1 MGSLVFGLTM
11 EHSQSSGILLRL
23 LAVALMAAMS
33 AAVHGAAQTLPVGQI
48 MFWRSVL
55 ALLPI
60 CLYVWAQGAFP
71 HGLRPQNPRLHV
83 TRGLFGALSMAL
95 SFISLA
101 YLPVANAQAIAY
113 LAPVLTLPLAAFV
126 LKERLSGRLVVCVA
140 MGFLGVLV
148 LLWDALEVP
157 GDGMWIGVSA
167 ALGYAV
173 TMAFVRV
180 HIKKMTN
187 SESASAIAF
196 FFAIVSASVGLL
208 TLPLGWPPLSW
219 STFGWL
225 ALAGFLGGAGHI
237 ASSEAVARAP
247 VSTLA
252 PFDFTGLTWALG
264 FDLIL
269 FATLPNALGWVGM
282 AMIMTAALLV
292 AIAPKRTEAS

>member
-1 MGSLVFGLTM
+1 
-11 EHSQSSGILLRL
+11 
-23 LAVALMAAMS
+23 MAAMS
-33 AAVHGAAQTLPVGQI
+33 AAVHGAAKTLPVGQI
-48 MFWRSVL
+48 MFWRSAL
-55 ALLPI
+55 AVVPI
-60 CLYVWAQGAFP
+60 CLYVWAQRAFP
-71 HGLRPQNPRLHV
+71 HGLRPKHPLLHV

-113 LAPVLTLPLAAFV
+113 LAPVLTLPLAALL
-126 LKERLSGRLVVCVA
+126 LKERLSGRLFVCVA
-140 MGFLGVLV
+140 IGFLGVLI
-148 LLWDALEVP
+148 LLWDALEAP
-157 GDGMWIGVSA
+157 EDGMWIGVSA

-196 FFAIVSASVGLL
+196 FFAIVSATVGLL
-208 TLPLGWPPLSW
+208 TLPLGWAPLNW
-219 STFGWL
+219 PTFGWL

-237 ASSEAVARAP
+237 ASSEAVARAR

-252 PFDFTGLTWALG
+252 PFDFTGLIWALG

-269 FATLPNALGWVGM
+269 FATLPDAQGWLGM
-282 AMIMTAALLV
+282 TMIVTAALLV
-292 AIAPKRTEAS
+292 AIAPKRTEKS